1 MAFAFKE
8 LAAND
13 LELTWIGG
21 TALSQLTGAALLSC
35 AEALSLPALGDDA
48 QTRMLLGALVVACP
62 SGAPHKGS
70 WSEIR
75 DEARGLLLLALRRD
89 GRVSANTAQACNAL
103 NKAPVLQ
110 KYQVFGN
117 RWTRSPAALREEAVE
132 RARRELGGSSS
143 TNTGEW
149 LRGLA
154 DALDEAPSDRLWW
167 TSPPVLFI
175 LLIASLFILLHAV
188 LLLRVLMKVH
198 ARDKSV
204 LLLPIYGLSAAGA
217 VGALA
222 IAIQR
227 LSGPG
232 DPSDPPPKPS
242 PKPQQEKLTP
252 SHFSRMQVL
261 TTALWRAAS
270 SRFSRMQLAFQPSLT
285 GKGYGK
291 TEMDYSD
298 FERTPSGVLFKDAKK
313 GSGKSP

>member
-13 LELTWIGG
+13 LEHTWIGG

-35 AEALSLPALGDDA
+35 AEALGLPALGDDA

-62 SGAPHKGS
+62 SGAPHQGS

-103 NKAPVLQ
+103 NKSPVLQ

-132 RARRELGGSSS
+132 RARGELGGSSS
-143 TNTGEW
+143 TSTGEW

-154 DALDEAPSDRLWW
+154 DALEEAPSDRLWW

-175 LLIASLFILLHAV
+175 LLIVSLFILVHVV

-198 ARDKSV
+198 DRDKSV
-204 LLLPIYGLSAAGA
+204 LLLPAYGLSAAGA
-217 VGALA
+217 VGAVAVA
-222 IAIQR
+222 IHR
-227 LSGPG
+227 LSG
-232 DPSDPPPKPS
+232 PSDPPPS
-242 PKPQQEKLTP
+242 PPPKKLTP
-252 SHFSRMQVL
+252 WNAPGHEESLRRSAHLIGHLTLTKSSHPDEIRHAPATRL
-261 TTALWRAAS
+261 
-270 SRFSRMQLAFQPSLT
+270 
-285 GKGYGK
+285 G
-291 TEMDYSD
+291 D
-298 FERTPSGVLFKDAKK
+298 
-313 GSGKSP
+313 

>member
-1 MAFAFKE
+1 MAISIDSRSHDRQLECRKKAVRAASPHRRLVGMAFAFQE

-13 LELTWIGG
+13 LERTWIGG

-48 QTRMLLGALVVACP
+48 QTRMLLGALEVACP

-132 RARRELGGSSS
+132 RARCELGGSSS

-222 IAIQR
+222 VAIQR
-227 LSGPG
+227 LSGP
-232 DPSDPPPKPS
+232 SDPPPKPP

-252 SHFSRMQVL
+252 
-261 TTALWRAAS
+261 
-270 SRFSRMQLAFQPSLT
+270 
-285 GKGYGK
+285 
-291 TEMDYSD
+291 
-298 FERTPSGVLFKDAKK
+298 
-313 GSGKSP
+313 

>member
-13 LELTWIGG
+13 LERTWIGG

-132 RARRELGGSSS
+132 RARCELGGSSS

-222 IAIQR
+222 VAIQR
-227 LSGPG
+227 LSGP
-232 DPSDPPPKPS
+232 SDPPPSPP

-252 SHFSRMQVL
+252 
-261 TTALWRAAS
+261 
-270 SRFSRMQLAFQPSLT
+270 
-285 GKGYGK
+285 
-291 TEMDYSD
+291 
-298 FERTPSGVLFKDAKK
+298 
-313 GSGKSP
+313 